1 MNRATIFALGIAAT
15 LGFAALWQGPLG
27 AGDRFAQR
35 AELISR
41 RTLDYYE
48 LPRVEARVDRHPM
61 TRRIILSGPAN
72 DFQRAELIRI
82 LDQVPGVLDV
92 RWDPSAPIIP
102 YRTAP

>member
-1 MNRATIFALGIAAT
+1 MNRPATFALGIAVT

-27 AGDRFAQR
+27 AGARFARR

-41 RTLDYYE
+41 RTLNYYE
-48 LPRVEARVDRHPM
+48 LPRVEARVERHPM
-61 TRRIILSGPAN
+61 TRRLILSGPAN

-82 LDQVPGVLDV
+82 LDQVPGVIDV
-92 RWDPSAPIIP
+92 RWNPSAPVIP